1 MISLYT
7 FVAEGSSTLHLLQ
20 GLLAI
25 VVTVLCAQIL
35 RLFRRSRNL
44 PFPPGPRP
52 SAIPFV
58 GNIADMPSSH
68 DWKTFYEWGQVY
80 GTDCLGS
87 RDQVAFMDTR
97 VGPLLMVE
105 VMGQKICII
114 NSYEVANDLL
124 NDRSLIYSDRPA
136 MHMVNDLMDWKF
148 NMGLQ
153 SYGPMY
159 KKHRKVFQHGFNR
172 RESNGYQH
180 VQTRENTLLLEKL
193 LTDPSKYDHHLRI
206 TTGAIIMMIGLG
218 YQVVENDE
226 FVRIAEAAQLAMVSA
241 ARPGAYLV
249 DLLPILR
256 YVPEWFP
263 GASFQKVAREGR
275 ELSQELQT
283 KPFAWALKQF
293 DEGTALPSFFKDLME
308 HKKIASDDPEEAQHI
323 IKCATAV
330 MYATGA
336 DTILAS
342 TLTFILA
349 MLHAPQVQKIAQEEL
364 DRVVGTDRLP
374 TYANRE
380 ELPYINAIVK
390 ESLRWELVIPLGVP
404 HRAMEDDVSSGFSV
418 CAFSLPEDYF
428 LKTYNGYFIPKGTTI
443 IANQWG
449 ISHDE
454 QVFSDPFAFRPERF
468 LDKESPLPD
477 PSTIAF
483 GWGRRICPG
492 RFLAENSLWLHVAT
506 ILACFNI
513 TPVVGDDG
521 KPIIPPREY
530 TSGMASRPLPFQC
543 RIDPRND
550 AAVELIKQ
558 SVAALPESY

>member
-1 MISLYT
+1 MDLLYA
-7 FVAEGSSTLHLLQ
+7 FIPQSPSVLLLEA
-20 GLLAI
+20 LLAI
-25 VVTVLCAQIL
+25 FLVVLCTRISG
-35 RLFRRSRNL
+35 RPKNL

-58 GNIADMPSSH
+58 GNIANMPSSQE
-68 DWKTFYEWGQVY
+68 WRTFYEWGLVH
-80 GTDCLGS
+80 
-87 RDQVAFMDTR
+87 
-97 VGPLLMVE
+97 GPLIMVQI
-105 VMGQKICII
+105 MGQKICII

-124 NDRSLIYSDRPA
+124 NERSLIYSDRPA
-136 MHMVNDLMDWKF
+136 MPMVNDLMDWKF

-153 SYGPMY
+153 PYGPVY
-159 KKHRKVFQHGFNR
+159 KKHRKAFQHGFNR

-193 LTDPSKYDHHLRI
+193 LTDPSKYDSHLRI

-218 YQVVENDE
+218 YPITENDE

-249 DLLPILR
+249 DLLPILK

-263 GASFQKVAREGR
+263 GASFQTVAREGR
-275 ELSQELQT
+275 ELSEELQN

-293 DEGTALPSFFKDLME
+293 KAGIALPSFFKDLME
-308 HKKIASDDPEEAQHI
+308 NKEVASDDPEEAQHI

-349 MLHAPQVQKIAQEEL
+349 MLHAPHIQKIAQEEL

-374 TYANRE
+374 TYADQE
-380 ELPYINAIVK
+380 ALPYINAIVK

-404 HRAMEDDVSSGFSV
+404 HRAMQDD
-418 CAFSLPEDYF
+418 
-428 LKTYNGYFIPKGTTI
+428 TYNGYFIPEGTTI

-454 QVFSDPFAFRPERF
+454 QVFSDPFTFRPERF
-468 LDKESPLPD
+468 LEKEFSLPD

-513 TPVVGDDG
+513 TPIVGDDG

-543 RIDPRND
+543 HISPRND
-550 AAVELIKQ
+550 AVAELIRH
-558 SVAALPESY
+558 SVASLPESY

>member
-1 MISLYT
+1 MITLDT
-7 FVAEGSSTLHLLQ
+7 FVPQGSSTFHFQ

-25 VVTVLCAQIL
+25 VVVVLCAQIL
-35 RLFRRSRNL
+35 RLFRRTRDL

-58 GNIADMPSSH
+58 GNIADMPSSQE
-68 DWKTFYEWGQVY
+68 WKTFHEWG
-80 GTDCLGS
+80 
-87 RDQVAFMDTR
+87 R
-97 VGPLLMVE
+97 VHRPLLMIE
-105 VMGQKICII
+105 IMGQKICII
-114 NSYEVANDLL
+114 DSYEVANDLL

-136 MHMVNDLMDWKF
+136 MPMVNDLMDWKF

-153 SYGPMY
+153 PYGPMY
-159 KKHRKVFQHGFNR
+159 KKHRRAFQHGFNR
-172 RESNGYQH
+172 RQSNCYQH

-193 LTDPSKYDHHLRI
+193 LTDPNKYDHHLRI

-218 YQVVENDE
+218 YQITENDE

-249 DLLPILR
+249 DLLPILK

-275 ELSQELQT
+275 ELSEELQT

-293 DEGTALPSFFKDLME
+293 DEGNALPSFFKDLMDHRE
-308 HKKIASDDPEEAQHI
+308 IASDDPEEAQHI

-349 MLHAPQVQKIAQEEL
+349 MLHAPHVQKIAQEEL
-364 DRVVGTDRLP
+364 DRVVGTDRLV
-374 TYANRE
+374 TYADQE
-380 ELPYINAIVK
+380 ALPYINAIVK

-404 HRAMEDDVSSGFSV
+404 HRVMEDD
-418 CAFSLPEDYF
+418 
-428 LKTYNGYFIPKGTTI
+428 TYNGYFIPKGTTV

-468 LDKESPLPD
+468 LNKESPLPD

-513 TPVVGDDG
+513 TPIVGNDG
-521 KPIIPPREY
+521 KLIIPPREY

-543 RIDPRND
+543 HISPRND
-550 AAVELIKQ
+550 TVVELIKQ
-558 SVAALPESY
+558 SVAVLPESH

>member
-1 MISLYT
+1 MISVHT
-7 FVAEGSSTLHLLQ
+7 FVPQSLPSQALFVLV
-20 GLLAI
+20 A
-25 VVTVLCAQIL
+25 VLCSRFL
-35 RLFRRSRNL
+35 LRRSKNPLNL

-58 GNIADMPSSH
+58 GNIADMPSSQE
-68 DWKTFYEWGQVY
+68 WKTFYGWG
-80 GTDCLGS
+80 LEH
-87 RDQVAFMDTR
+87 
-97 VGPLLMVE
+97 GPLVMVE
-105 VMGQKICII
+105 VLGKKICII

-124 NDRSLIYSDRPA
+124 NERSLIYSDRPA
-136 MHMVNDLMDWKF
+136 MPMVNDLMDWVRLNMKTEFQLLTQPAKKF

-153 SYGPMY
+153 PYGPVY
-159 KKHRKVFQHGFNR
+159 KKHRKAFQHGFNR
-172 RESNGYQH
+172 RESNGYQP

-218 YQVVENDE
+218 YPITDNDE

-241 ARPGAYLV
+241 ARPDAYLV
-249 DLLPILR
+249 DLLPILK

-275 ELSQELQT
+275 ELSQELQN
-283 KPFAWALKQF
+283 KPFAWALNQF
-293 DEGTALPSFFKDLME
+293 KEGNALPSFFKDLME
-308 HKKIASDDPEEAQHI
+308 HREIASDDPKEAQHI

-349 MLHAPQVQKIAQEEL
+349 MLHAPHVQKIAQEEL

-374 TYANRE
+374 TYADQAA
-380 ELPYINAIVK
+380 LPYINAIVK

-404 HRAMEDDVSSGFSV
+404 HRAMQDDS
-418 CAFSLPEDYF
+418 
-428 LKTYNGYFIPKGTTI
+428 YNGYFIPEGTTV

-454 QVFSDPFAFRPERF
+454 KVFSDPFAFRPERF
-468 LDKESPLPD
+468 LDKQSSLPD
-477 PSTIAF
+477 PSSIAF

-506 ILACFNI
+506 MLACFDINQAL
-513 TPVVGDDG
+513 GKNG
-521 KPIIPPREY
+521 KPVIPPREY
-530 TSGMASRPLPFQC
+530 TSGMASRPLPFPC
-543 RIDPRND
+543 SITPRNV
-550 AAVELIKQ
+550 AAVQLIKN
-558 SVAALPESY
+558 SVASLPESY